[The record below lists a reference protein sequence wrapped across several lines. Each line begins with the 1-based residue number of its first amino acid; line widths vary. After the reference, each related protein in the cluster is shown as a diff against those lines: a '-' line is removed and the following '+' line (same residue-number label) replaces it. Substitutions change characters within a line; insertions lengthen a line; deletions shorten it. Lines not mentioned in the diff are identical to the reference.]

1 MPERG
6 GMLGRRYLEHGQPVT
21 AMTQVPFTRWHPV
34 GDLPVVWF
42 PPRGHK
48 IKGCPFAGLATYKGA
63 PRNVTIKR
71 ADASEAVRPFR
82 GLRRIR
88 IANQPED

>member
-6 GMLGRRYLEHGQPVT
+6 GMLGRRYLERGQPVT
-21 AMTQVPFTRWHPV
+21 VLVRW
-34 GDLPVVWF
+34 
-42 PPRGHK
+42 RGND
-48 IKGCPFAGLATYKGA
+48 C
-63 PRNVTIKR
+63 PRNVLVER
-71 ADASEAVRPFR
+71 ADGTKAVRPFR